1 MQNES
6 IKRIYNV
13 QSSVYDFI
21 FKAFFHPRHKM
32 AISELQFEPGHKIL
46 DVGVGTGLALPL
58 YPKHCE
64 VVGIDLSSE
73 MLKQAE
79 KKVVKHGLTNVTLKE
94 MDACDLD
101 FEDDTFDY
109 VIATHIISVVPKP
122 FEVIDEMRRVTKM
135 DGKMVIVNHFIS
147 SNPLLAK
154 VECFF
159 DPFFRKIGWRA
170 DLSYEE
176 FVSSTNLEVYNTTKL
191 NKIDLWQIVHAN
203 NNKHL
208 CQQSQVN

>member
-79 KKVVKHGLTNVTLKE
+79 KKVVKHGLTNVTLME

-109 VIATHIISVVPKP
+109 VIATHIISVVPQP
-122 FEVIDEMRRVTKM
+122 FKVIDEMRRVTKLN
-135 DGKMVIVNHFIS
+135 GKMVIVNHFIS

-191 NKIDLWQIVHAN
+191 SKIDLWQIVHAN

-208 CQQSQVN
+208 CQQSRVN